1 MDNKLRKISDLL
13 AEIGMDEEIPSL
25 YEIWLESNRHY
36 EKGDIKAAKLY
47 QNLNLL
53 LHNSSVPYTT
63 KIGKNVKF
71 AYEGIGLV
79 LHYNSIIE
87 DYATIGSN
95 VTLGG
100 RGGSKASYTLSDG
113 TKMRVPRIGKYTY
126 LATGSKILGG
136 IDIGACSIVGAN
148 SVVLDHVPPCSV
160 VAGVPARMITR
171 IDETNIGKY
180 KNNFTQ
186 FRKMSDIEISEK
198 INFHKNERRGG
209 W

>member
-1 MDNKLRKISDLL
+1 
-13 AEIGMDEEIPSL
+13 
-25 YEIWLESNRHY
+25 
-36 EKGDIKAAKLY
+36 
-47 QNLNLL
+47 
-53 LHNSSVPYTT
+53 
-63 KIGKNVKF
+63 
-71 AYEGIGLV
+71 
-79 LHYNSIIE
+79 
-87 DYATIGSN
+87 
-95 VTLGG
+95 
-100 RGGSKASYTLSDG
+100 
-113 TKMRVPRIGKYTY
+113 MRVPRIGKYTY

>member
-63 KIGKNVKF
+63 KIGKNVNF

-100 RGGSKASYTLSDG
+100 
-113 TKMRVPRIGKYTY
+113 
-126 LATGSKILGG
+126 
-136 IDIGACSIVGAN
+136 GAVRR
-148 SVVLDHVPPCSV
+148 LHTHF
-160 VAGVPARMITR
+160 RM
-171 IDETNIGKY
+171 E
-180 KNNFTQ
+180 
-186 FRKMSDIEISEK
+186 RK
-198 INFHKNERRGG
+198 
-209 W
+209 